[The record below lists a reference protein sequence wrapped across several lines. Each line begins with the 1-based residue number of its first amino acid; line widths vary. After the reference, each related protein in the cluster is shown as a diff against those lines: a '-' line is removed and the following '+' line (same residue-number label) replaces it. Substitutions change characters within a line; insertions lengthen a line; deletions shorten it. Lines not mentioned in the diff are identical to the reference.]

1 MVCNSLV
8 LELFME
14 HGNVQ
19 FRVGF
24 KQFKDFLRFLLR
36 LALSFVHVGFR
47 IRVWLRYIF
56 FACA

>member
-19 FRVGF
+19 FRVGL
-24 KQFKDFLRFLLR
+24 KQFKDSLKVS
-36 LALSFVHVGFR
+36 AEVGVKFCTR
-47 IRVWLRYIF
+47 WF
-56 FACA
+56 